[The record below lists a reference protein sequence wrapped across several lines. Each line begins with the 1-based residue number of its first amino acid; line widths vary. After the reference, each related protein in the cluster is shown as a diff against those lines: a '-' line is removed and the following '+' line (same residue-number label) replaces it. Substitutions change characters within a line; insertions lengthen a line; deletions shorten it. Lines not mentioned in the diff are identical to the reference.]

1 MNIEL
6 KTVQLLL
13 IDKNPLNKNSDFFSQ
28 TSQFTT
34 RIELYIIDFNQAFQY
49 NYFLSMPTNIFD
61 GHILAIVYYKMHH
74 YKR

>member
-6 KTVQLLL
+6 KTVQMLL
-13 IDKNPLNKNSDFFSQ
+13 IDKNPLDKNSEFFSL

-34 RIELYIIDFNQAFQY
+34 HIELFIIDFNLAFQY
-49 NYFLSMPTNIFD
+49 QYFLSLPTNIFD
-61 GHILAIVYYKMHH
+61 GHILAIVYYKMYH